1 MDNTLFMLLGFVVGA
16 IGTLIGAGGGFL
28 LSPVFIFLYPDLAPA
43 TLTAMSLLAVSANST
58 SGSIGYA
65 IRKKVHWPSV
75 LLYTTV
81 GIPGV
86 MIGVKLS
93 AIIPRHQF
101 ELLFGIFMIALSA
114 FVLYRSFKKRDEG
127 TLKIFWTKSTMILGS
142 FLSFFIGILSS
153 LLGIGGGIIHVPLLS
168 EGLKYPLHLAAG
180 TSHAILAFTS
190 IVAVIA
196 HFHAGD
202 YHPFNPML
210 PFLCIGL
217 VMGAQLGASYSK
229 KTPQKIILRVLG
241 FALISVGF
249 RLVAKSLF

>member
-1 MDNTLFMLLGFVVGA
+1 
-16 IGTLIGAGGGFL
+16 
-28 LSPVFIFLYPDLAPA
+28 
-43 TLTAMSLLAVSANST
+43 
-58 SGSIGYA
+58 
-65 IRKKVHWPSV
+65 
-75 LLYTTV
+75 
-81 GIPGV
+81 
-86 MIGVKLS
+86 
-93 AIIPRHQF
+93 
-101 ELLFGIFMIALSA
+101 
-114 FVLYRSFKKRDEG
+114 
-127 TLKIFWTKSTMILGS
+127 MILGS
-142 FLSFFIGILSS
+142 ILSFYIGILSS

-196 HFHAGD
+196 HFYAGD

-241 FALISVGF
+241 VALISVGF